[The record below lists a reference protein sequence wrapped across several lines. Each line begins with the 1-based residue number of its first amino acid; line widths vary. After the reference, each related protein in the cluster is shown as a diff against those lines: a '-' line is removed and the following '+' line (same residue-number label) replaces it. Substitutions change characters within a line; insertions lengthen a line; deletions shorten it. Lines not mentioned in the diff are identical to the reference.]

1 MNKKTERTE
10 IPVNKIKTL
19 LLSLGST
26 VFVLTS
32 IWILFNATF
41 SMLAKGIALA
51 GVLFFGATLIVSLKI
66 LISYTTGL
74 VIDEQGVTFNTTGL
88 NVGLIKWE
96 DILSIERMN
105 VAGQQFLNI
114 QVSNPEE
121 YISRTKGIKQKTLK
135 MNYNM
140 YGTPLSISAVALQIK
155 FNDLENLLKT
165 ELTKYNHACKS

>member
-1 MNKKTERTE
+1 MNKKIE

-26 VFVLTS
+26 AFILIS
-32 IWILFNATF
+32 IWLLFDARF
-41 SMLAKGIALA
+41 SMLAKGIAIV

-66 LISYTTGL
+66 VVSNTSGL
-74 VIDEQGVTFNTTGL
+74 VIEEQGITFNTTGL

-105 VAGQQFLNI
+105 VSGQQFLNI
-114 QVSNPEE
+114 QVSNPEQ
-121 YISRTKGIKQKTLK
+121 YISRAKGLKRKTLE
-135 MNYNM
+135 MNHTM
-140 YGTPLSISAVALQIK
+140 YGTPLSISAVALQVK

-165 ELTKYNHACKS
+165 ELTKHNHARKS

>member
-1 MNKKTERTE
+1 MNKKIE

-26 VFVLTS
+26 AFILIS
-32 IWILFNATF
+32 IWLLFDARF
-41 SMLAKGIALA
+41 SMLAKGIAIV

-66 LISYTTGL
+66 VVSNTSGL
-74 VIDEQGVTFNTTGL
+74 VIEEQGITFNTTGL

-105 VAGQQFLNI
+105 VSGQQFLNI

-121 YISRTKGIKQKTLK
+121 YISRAKGFKRKTLE
-135 MNYNM
+135 MNHTM
-140 YGTPLSISAVALQIK
+140 YGTPLSISAVALQVK

-165 ELTKYNHACKS
+165 ELTKHNHARKS